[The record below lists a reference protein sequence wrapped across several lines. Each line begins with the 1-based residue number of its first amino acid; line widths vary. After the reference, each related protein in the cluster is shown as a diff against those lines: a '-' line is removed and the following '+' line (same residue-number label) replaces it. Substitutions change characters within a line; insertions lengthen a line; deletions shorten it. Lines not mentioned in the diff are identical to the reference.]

1 MFSSGGYF
9 RGFNCPFFASGL
21 CERPYCH
28 YRHVKTEE
36 EKPQSKAAAG
46 YSDAQYEVNWNPG
59 KNSNSSVGEHVK
71 VNKYTGEPEISIDPK
86 TADKET
92 PPGEFEN
99 VNKYTGEPILT
110 SQTNEYIVEVKT
122 NCQNYKPTDKK
133 SLKSQRPKLNIPK
146 PVQKVNKYTGEPVVE
161 SVEKQ
166 AYTPEA
172 RDFPEYNPTP
182 INQLKPSPPKY
193 KTDILD
199 NENEQEYDPQSN
211 FSTTSLLK
219 PSQPLAIKRS
229 YTYDPTTPDFHH
241 PAKKAKEEQEVPVSD
256 NEDQSDDGELGM
268 FSEDEEEMISESR
281 EDDVD
286 TIDNEEENSP
296 KPSMITDVK
305 VFESLLMPVMDH
317 DDSNDRLS
325 DTERNLLDSKKKSNS
340 ETKHAKKSKTSDE
353 TSDHN
358 KKSSNNSKQRNGH
371 SSKEKVSKVESSK
384 SSKSS
389 SSSKS
394 REHHLSSKTSS
405 SKSSVNGPKNS
416 SEKQSSSHS
425 SSSDKT
431 PQKHSSR
438 KSSSTSSSSSSKNKS
453 IEKESSKKPTS
464 SSSSHQNHKHSK
476 QSSHSKSKH
485 ETNTSK
491 HEKSSSK
498 TEKSSTKHEHH
509 KHSSDTTSK
518 HDHKKNDSVS
528 KSSKEGHR
536 NSTDKERQKRD
547 RSVSLDSNG
556 SKRKIV
562 NLNVDLFGEDSDGGL
577 SLFSDEE
584 EDPYEECLR
593 IYNESNVSRPSP
605 KKQHNEMKLNDA
617 DQSESMQIPGKKRT
631 AHIGSKEVTRKI
643 PKKPNSKLS
652 PAQIMHNR
660 FVQMQKQAQEE
671 AGRSQEPSTS
681 SATHSKQR
689 VAYHSKQG
697 GQGTKIVDGKTVVTT
712 VSKTQ
717 KRTAHVPNVKNLKR
731 PTIPA
736 EYGSKVPISVRQR
749 YLNTIIDECLPL
761 YQKEEDAFKRG
772 LEEELSVYKRAS
784 NKNVYL
790 NVACNTIKRLRTE
803 TAEFCSSPTKPT
815 SPQKMSHEAML
826 GGKNAT
832 KTTYTLNR
840 SGGSY
845 RGPMENFKGSELYN
859 RLSRYMLTEEQ
870 LQENGYP
877 RPDPEN
883 SSAAKVYTTSQ
894 QEQNSAKLKTY
905 EKICVRCGKRFMVYP
920 NGTYAHK
927 EECIYHWGKAWKKKI
942 AGYIETRYTCCQG
955 DLGAEGCQV
964 AKYHVH
970 ESNKWEN
977 RTGYLRTLPC
987 SPVIDGD
994 YGVYAMDCEMVYT
1007 QGGQELA
1014 RVTVTDCDNNSVYET
1029 LVRPDRKVIDFNTRF
1044 SGITAE
1050 DMEGVTTTIRDVQ
1063 AVLLSLFTEKTILIG
1078 HSLESDLSA
1087 VKIIHDT
1094 VVDTAVV
1101 FPHRLGPPYKR
1112 ALKTLMAEYL
1122 KKIIQDDVGG
1132 HDSQEDAISCMELM
1146 QWRIKEDAR
1155 KEPRCS

>member
-59 KNSNSSVGEHVK
+59 KNSSGSLGEHVK
-71 VNKYTGEPEISIDPK
+71 LNKYTGEPEISIDPK

-92 PPGEFEN
+92 PPEEFEN

-110 SQTNEYIVEVKT
+110 PETNEYIVEVKT

-133 SLKSQRPKLNIPK
+133 SLKSRRPKLNIPK

-229 YTYDPTTPDFHH
+229 FTYDPTTPDFHH

-256 NEDQSDDGELGM
+256 NEDKSDDGELGM

-286 TIDNEEENSP
+286 TIDNEEENSS

-325 DTERNLLDSKKKSNS
+325 DTEKTLSDSKKTSN
-340 ETKHAKKSKTSDE
+340 EKTKHAKKSKTSDK
-353 TSDHN
+353 TSDHS
-358 KKSSNNSKQRNGH
+358 KKSSNSSIQRNGH
-371 SSKEKVSKVESSK
+371 SSKEKVSKAESSK

-394 REHHLSSKTSS
+394 RGQSSSKPSS

-416 SEKQSSSHS
+416 SDKQSSSHS

-431 PQKHSSR
+431 PHKHSSC

-453 IEKESSKKPTS
+453 SEKESSKKPSS

-498 TEKSSTKHEHH
+498 TEKSSVKHEHH

-518 HDHKKNDSVS
+518 HDHKKHDSVS

-536 NSTDKERQKRD
+536 NSTEKERKKRD

-556 SKRKIV
+556 SRRKIV
-562 NLNVDLFGEDSDGGL
+562 NLNVDLFGEDSDGGP

-681 SATHSKQR
+681 SASHSKQR
-689 VAYHSKQG
+689 VAHHSKQA
-697 GQGTKIVDGKTVVTT
+697 GQGTKIVDGKTVITT

-803 TAEFCSSPTKPT
+803 TAELCSSPTKPT

-845 RGPMENFKGSELYN
+845 RGPMENFKGSELCN
-859 RLSRYMLTEEQ
+859 RLSRYILTEEQ

-927 EECIYHWGKAWKKKI
+927 EECIHHWGKAWKKKI

-977 RTGYLRTLPC
+977 RMGYLRTLPC
-987 SPVIDGD
+987 SPVPDGD

-1014 RVTVTDCDNNSVYET
+1014 RVTVTDCENNSVYET
-1029 LVRPDRKVIDFNTRF
+1029 LVRPDRKVIDYNTRF

-1050 DMEGVTTTIRDVQ
+1050 DMDGVTTTIRDVQ

-1078 HSLESDLSA
+1078 HSLESDLVA

-1146 QWRIKEDAR
+1146 QWRVKEDAR

>member
-59 KNSNSSVGEHVK
+59 KNSSGSLGEHVK
-71 VNKYTGEPEISIDPK
+71 LNKYTGEPEISIDPK
-86 TADKET
+86 KADKET
-92 PPGEFEN
+92 PPEEFEN

-110 SQTNEYIVEVKT
+110 PETNEYIVEVKT

-133 SLKSQRPKLNIPK
+133 SLKSRRPKLNIPK

-229 YTYDPTTPDFHH
+229 FTYDPTTPDFHH

-256 NEDQSDDGELGM
+256 NEDKSDDGELGM

-286 TIDNEEENSP
+286 TIDNEEENSS

-325 DTERNLLDSKKKSNS
+325 DTEKTLSDSKKKSN
-340 ETKHAKKSKTSDE
+340 EKTKHAKKSKTSDK
-353 TSDHN
+353 TSDHS
-358 KKSSNNSKQRNGH
+358 KKSSNSSIQRNGH
-371 SSKEKVSKVESSK
+371 SSKEKVSKAESSK

-394 REHHLSSKTSS
+394 REQSSSKPSS

-416 SEKQSSSHS
+416 SDKQSSSHS

-431 PQKHSSR
+431 PHKHSSC

-453 IEKESSKKPTS
+453 SEKESSKKPSS

-498 TEKSSTKHEHH
+498 TEKSSIKHEHH

-518 HDHKKNDSVS
+518 HDHKKHDSVS

-536 NSTDKERQKRD
+536 NSTEKERKKRD

-556 SKRKIV
+556 SRRKIV
-562 NLNVDLFGEDSDGGL
+562 NLNVDLFGEDSDGGP

-681 SATHSKQR
+681 SASHSKQR
-689 VAYHSKQG
+689 VAHHSKQA
-697 GQGTKIVDGKTVVTT
+697 GQGTKIVDGKTVITT

-845 RGPMENFKGSELYN
+845 RGPMENFKGSDLYN
-859 RLSRYMLTEEQ
+859 RLSRYILTEEQ

-927 EECIYHWGKAWKKKI
+927 EECIHHWGKAWKKKI

-977 RTGYLRTLPC
+977 RMGFLRTLPC
-987 SPVIDGD
+987 SPVPDGD

-1014 RVTVTDCDNNSVYET
+1014 RVTVTDCENNSVYET
-1029 LVRPDRKVIDFNTRF
+1029 LVRPDRKVIDYNTRF

-1050 DMEGVTTTIRDVQ
+1050 DMDGVTTTIRDVQ

-1078 HSLESDLSA
+1078 HSLESDLVA

-1146 QWRIKEDAR
+1146 QWRVKEDAR

>member
-59 KNSNSSVGEHVK
+59 KNSSGSLGEHVK
-71 VNKYTGEPEISIDPK
+71 LNKYTGEPEISIDPK

-92 PPGEFEN
+92 PPEEFEN

-110 SQTNEYIVEVKT
+110 PETNEYIVEVKT

-133 SLKSQRPKLNIPK
+133 SLKSRRPKLNIPK

-229 YTYDPTTPDFHH
+229 FTYDPTTPDFHH

-256 NEDQSDDGELGM
+256 NEDKSDDGELGM

-286 TIDNEEENSP
+286 TIDNEEENSS

-325 DTERNLLDSKKKSNS
+325 DTEKNLSDSKKKSN
-340 ETKHAKKSKTSDE
+340 EKTKHAKKSKTSDK
-353 TSDHN
+353 TSDHS
-358 KKSSNNSKQRNGH
+358 KKSSNSSIQRNGH
-371 SSKEKVSKVESSK
+371 SSKEKVSKAESSK
-384 SSKSS
+384 SSKSN

-394 REHHLSSKTSS
+394 REQSSSKPSS

-431 PQKHSSR
+431 PHKHSSC

-453 IEKESSKKPTS
+453 SEKESSKKPSS

-498 TEKSSTKHEHH
+498 TEKSSIKHEHH

-518 HDHKKNDSVS
+518 HDHKKHDSVS
-528 KSSKEGHR
+528 KSSKEGPR
-536 NSTDKERQKRD
+536 NSTEKERKKRD

-556 SKRKIV
+556 SRRKIV
-562 NLNVDLFGEDSDGGL
+562 NLNVDLFGEDSDGGP
-577 SLFSDEE
+577 SLFSDDE

-681 SATHSKQR
+681 SASHSKQR
-689 VAYHSKQG
+689 VAHHSKQAG
-697 GQGTKIVDGKTVVTT
+697 HGTKIVDGKTVITT

-845 RGPMENFKGSELYN
+845 RGPMENFKGSDLYN
-859 RLSRYMLTEEQ
+859 RLSRYILTEEQ

-927 EECIYHWGKAWKKKI
+927 EECIHHWGKAWKKKI

-977 RTGYLRTLPC
+977 RMGYLRTLPC
-987 SPVIDGD
+987 SPVPDGD

-1014 RVTVTDCDNNSVYET
+1014 RVTVTDCENNSVYET
-1029 LVRPDRKVIDFNTRF
+1029 LVRPDRKVIDYNTRF

-1050 DMEGVTTTIRDVQ
+1050 DMDGVTTTIRDVQ

-1078 HSLESDLSA
+1078 HSLESDLVA

-1146 QWRIKEDAR
+1146 QWRVKEDAR

>member
-59 KNSNSSVGEHVK
+59 KNSSGSLGEHVK
-71 VNKYTGEPEISIDPK
+71 LNKYTGEPEISIDPK

-92 PPGEFEN
+92 PPEEFEN

-110 SQTNEYIVEVKT
+110 PETNEYIVEVKT

-133 SLKSQRPKLNIPK
+133 SLKSRRPKLNIPK

-229 YTYDPTTPDFHH
+229 FTYDPTTPDFHH

-256 NEDQSDDGELGM
+256 NEDKSDDGELGM

-286 TIDNEEENSP
+286 TIDNEEENSS

-325 DTERNLLDSKKKSNS
+325 DTEKTLSDSKKKSN
-340 ETKHAKKSKTSDE
+340 EKTKHAKKSKTSDK
-353 TSDHN
+353 TSDHS
-358 KKSSNNSKQRNGH
+358 KKSSNSSIQRNGH
-371 SSKEKVSKVESSK
+371 SSKEKVSKAESSK

-394 REHHLSSKTSS
+394 REQSSSKPSS

-431 PQKHSSR
+431 PHKHSSC

-453 IEKESSKKPTS
+453 SEKESSKKPSS

-498 TEKSSTKHEHH
+498 TEKSSVKHEHH

-518 HDHKKNDSVS
+518 HDHKKHDSVS

-536 NSTDKERQKRD
+536 NSTEKERKKRD

-562 NLNVDLFGEDSDGGL
+562 NLNVDLFGEDSDGGP
-577 SLFSDEE
+577 SLFSDDE

-681 SATHSKQR
+681 SASHSKQR
-689 VAYHSKQG
+689 VAHHSKQAG
-697 GQGTKIVDGKTVVTT
+697 HGTKIVDGKTVITT

-845 RGPMENFKGSELYN
+845 RGPMENFKGSDLYN
-859 RLSRYMLTEEQ
+859 RLSRYILTEEQ

-927 EECIYHWGKAWKKKI
+927 EECIHHWGKAWKKKI

-977 RTGYLRTLPC
+977 RMGYLRTLPC
-987 SPVIDGD
+987 SPVPDGD

-1014 RVTVTDCDNNSVYET
+1014 RVTVTDCENNSVYET
-1029 LVRPDRKVIDFNTRF
+1029 LVRPDRKVIDYNTRF

-1050 DMEGVTTTIRDVQ
+1050 DMDGVTTTIRDVQ

-1078 HSLESDLSA
+1078 HSLESDLVA

-1146 QWRIKEDAR
+1146 QWRVKEDAR

>member
-59 KNSNSSVGEHVK
+59 KNSSGSLGEHVK
-71 VNKYTGEPEISIDPK
+71 LNKYTGEPEISIDPK

-92 PPGEFEN
+92 PPEEFEN

-110 SQTNEYIVEVKT
+110 PETNEYIVEVKT

-133 SLKSQRPKLNIPK
+133 SLKSRRPKLNIPK

-229 YTYDPTTPDFHH
+229 FTYDPTTPDFHH

-256 NEDQSDDGELGM
+256 NEDKSDDGELGM

-286 TIDNEEENSP
+286 TIDNEEENSS

-325 DTERNLLDSKKKSNS
+325 DTEKTLSDSKKKFN
-340 ETKHAKKSKTSDE
+340 EKTKHAKKSKTSDK
-353 TSDHN
+353 TSDHS
-358 KKSSNNSKQRNGH
+358 KKSSNSSIQRNGH
-371 SSKEKVSKVESSK
+371 SSKEKVSKAESSK

-394 REHHLSSKTSS
+394 REQSSSKPSS

-416 SEKQSSSHS
+416 SDKQSSSHS

-431 PQKHSSR
+431 PHKHSSC

-453 IEKESSKKPTS
+453 SEKESSKKPSS
-464 SSSSHQNHKHSK
+464 SSSSHQNHEHSK

-498 TEKSSTKHEHH
+498 TEKSSVKHEHH

-518 HDHKKNDSVS
+518 HDHKKHDSVS

-536 NSTDKERQKRD
+536 NSTEKERKKRD

-556 SKRKIV
+556 SRRKIV
-562 NLNVDLFGEDSDGGL
+562 NLNVDLFGEDSDGGP

-681 SATHSKQR
+681 SASHSKQR
-689 VAYHSKQG
+689 VAHHSKQA
-697 GQGTKIVDGKTVVTT
+697 GQGTKIVDGKTVITT

-845 RGPMENFKGSELYN
+845 RGPMENFKGSELCN
-859 RLSRYMLTEEQ
+859 RLSRYILTEEQ

-927 EECIYHWGKAWKKKI
+927 EECIHHWGKAWKKKI

-977 RTGYLRTLPC
+977 RMGYLRTFPC
-987 SPVIDGD
+987 SPVPDGD

-1014 RVTVTDCDNNSVYET
+1014 RVTVTDCENNSVYET
-1029 LVRPDRKVIDFNTRF
+1029 LVRPDRKVIDYNTRF

-1050 DMEGVTTTIRDVQ
+1050 DMDGVTTTIRDVQ

-1078 HSLESDLSA
+1078 HSLESDLVA

-1146 QWRIKEDAR
+1146 QWRVKEDAR

>member
-59 KNSNSSVGEHVK
+59 KNSSGSLGEHVK
-71 VNKYTGEPEISIDPK
+71 LNKYTGEPEISIDPK

-92 PPGEFEN
+92 PPEEFEN

-110 SQTNEYIVEVKT
+110 PETNEYIVEVKT

-133 SLKSQRPKLNIPK
+133 SLKSRRPKLNIPK

-229 YTYDPTTPDFHH
+229 FTYDPTTPDFHH

-256 NEDQSDDGELGM
+256 NEDKSDDGELGM

-286 TIDNEEENSP
+286 TIDNEEENSS

-325 DTERNLLDSKKKSNS
+325 DTEKTLSDSKKKSN
-340 ETKHAKKSKTSDE
+340 EKTKHAKKSKTSDK
-353 TSDHN
+353 TSDHS
-358 KKSSNNSKQRNGH
+358 KKSSNSSIQRNGH
-371 SSKEKVSKVESSK
+371 SSKEKVSKAESSK

-394 REHHLSSKTSS
+394 REQSSSKPSS

-416 SEKQSSSHS
+416 SDKQSSSHS

-431 PQKHSSR
+431 PHKHSSC

-453 IEKESSKKPTS
+453 SEKESSKKPSS

-498 TEKSSTKHEHH
+498 TEKSSVKHEHH

-518 HDHKKNDSVS
+518 HDHKKHDSVS

-536 NSTDKERQKRD
+536 NSTEKERKKRD

-556 SKRKIV
+556 SRRKIV
-562 NLNVDLFGEDSDGGL
+562 NLNVDLFGEDSDGGP
-577 SLFSDEE
+577 SLFSDDE

-681 SATHSKQR
+681 SASHSKQR
-689 VAYHSKQG
+689 VAHHSKQAG
-697 GQGTKIVDGKTVVTT
+697 HGTKIVDGKTVITT

-845 RGPMENFKGSELYN
+845 RGPMENFKGSDLYN
-859 RLSRYMLTEEQ
+859 RLSRYILTEEQ

-927 EECIYHWGKAWKKKI
+927 EECIHHWGKAWKKKI

-977 RTGYLRTLPC
+977 RMGFLRTLPC
-987 SPVIDGD
+987 SPVPDGD

-1014 RVTVTDCDNNSVYET
+1014 RVTVTDCENNSVYET
-1029 LVRPDRKVIDFNTRF
+1029 LVRPDRKVIDYNTRF

-1050 DMEGVTTTIRDVQ
+1050 DMDGVTTTIRDVQ

-1078 HSLESDLSA
+1078 HSLESDLVA

-1146 QWRIKEDAR
+1146 QWRVKEDAR

>member
-59 KNSNSSVGEHVK
+59 KNSSGSLGEHVK
-71 VNKYTGEPEISIDPK
+71 LNKYTGEPEISIDPK

-92 PPGEFEN
+92 PPEEFEN

-110 SQTNEYIVEVKT
+110 PETNEYIVEVKT

-133 SLKSQRPKLNIPK
+133 SLKSRRPKLNIPK

-229 YTYDPTTPDFHH
+229 FTYDPTTPDFHH

-256 NEDQSDDGELGM
+256 NEDKSDDGELGM

-286 TIDNEEENSP
+286 TIDNEEENSS

-325 DTERNLLDSKKKSNS
+325 DTEKTLSDSKKKSN
-340 ETKHAKKSKTSDE
+340 EKTKHAKKSKTSDK
-353 TSDHN
+353 TSDHS
-358 KKSSNNSKQRNGH
+358 KKSSNSSIQRNGH
-371 SSKEKVSKVESSK
+371 SSKEKVSKAESSK

-394 REHHLSSKTSS
+394 REQSSSKPSS

-416 SEKQSSSHS
+416 SDKQSSSHS

-431 PQKHSSR
+431 PHKHSSC

-453 IEKESSKKPTS
+453 SEKESSKKPS
-464 SSSSHQNHKHSK
+464 SSSSAHQNHKHSK

-498 TEKSSTKHEHH
+498 TEKSSVKHEHH

-518 HDHKKNDSVS
+518 HDHKKHDSVS

-536 NSTDKERQKRD
+536 NSTEKERKKRD

-556 SKRKIV
+556 SRRKIV
-562 NLNVDLFGEDSDGGL
+562 NLNVDLFGEDSDGGP

-681 SATHSKQR
+681 SASHSKQR
-689 VAYHSKQG
+689 VAHHSKQA
-697 GQGTKIVDGKTVVTT
+697 GQGTKIVDGKTVITT

-845 RGPMENFKGSELYN
+845 RGPMENFKGSELCN
-859 RLSRYMLTEEQ
+859 RLSRYILTEEQ

-927 EECIYHWGKAWKKKI
+927 EECIHHWGKAWKKKI

-987 SPVIDGD
+987 SPIPDGD

-1014 RVTVTDCDNNSVYET
+1014 RVTVTDCENNSVYET
-1029 LVRPDRKVIDFNTRF
+1029 LVRPDRKVIDYNTRF

-1050 DMEGVTTTIRDVQ
+1050 DMDGVTTTIRDVQ

-1078 HSLESDLSA
+1078 HSLESDLVA

-1146 QWRIKEDAR
+1146 QWRVKEDAR

>member
-59 KNSNSSVGEHVK
+59 KNSSGSLGEHVK
-71 VNKYTGEPEISIDPK
+71 LNKYTGEPEISIDPK
-86 TADKET
+86 KADKET
-92 PPGEFEN
+92 PPEEFEN

-110 SQTNEYIVEVKT
+110 PETNEYIVEVKT

-133 SLKSQRPKLNIPK
+133 SLKSRRPKLNIPK

-229 YTYDPTTPDFHH
+229 FTYDPTTPDFHH

-256 NEDQSDDGELGM
+256 NEDKSDDGELGM

-286 TIDNEEENSP
+286 TIDNEEENSS

-325 DTERNLLDSKKKSNS
+325 DTEKTLSDSKKKSN
-340 ETKHAKKSKTSDE
+340 EKTKHAKKSKTSDK
-353 TSDHN
+353 TSDHS
-358 KKSSNNSKQRNGH
+358 KKSSNSSIQRNGH
-371 SSKEKVSKVESSK
+371 SSKEKVSKAESSK

-394 REHHLSSKTSS
+394 REQSSSKPSS

-416 SEKQSSSHS
+416 SDKQSSSHS

-431 PQKHSSR
+431 PHKHSSC

-453 IEKESSKKPTS
+453 SEKESSKKPSS

-498 TEKSSTKHEHH
+498 TEKSSVKHEHH

-518 HDHKKNDSVS
+518 HDHKKHDSVS

-536 NSTDKERQKRD
+536 NSTEKERKKRD

-556 SKRKIV
+556 SRRKIV
-562 NLNVDLFGEDSDGGL
+562 NLNVDLFGEDSDGGP

-681 SATHSKQR
+681 SASHSKQR
-689 VAYHSKQG
+689 VAHHSKQA
-697 GQGTKIVDGKTVVTT
+697 GQGTKIVDGKTVITT

-845 RGPMENFKGSELYN
+845 RGPMENFKGSDLYN
-859 RLSRYMLTEEQ
+859 RLSRYILTEEQ

-927 EECIYHWGKAWKKKI
+927 EECIHHWGKAWKKKI

-977 RTGYLRTLPC
+977 RMGYLRTLPC
-987 SPVIDGD
+987 SPVPDGD

-1014 RVTVTDCDNNSVYET
+1014 RVTVTDCENNSVYET
-1029 LVRPDRKVIDFNTRF
+1029 LVRPDRKVIDYNTRF

-1050 DMEGVTTTIRDVQ
+1050 DMDGVTTTIRDVQ

-1078 HSLESDLSA
+1078 HSLESDLVA

-1146 QWRIKEDAR
+1146 QWRVKEDAR

>member
-59 KNSNSSVGEHVK
+59 KNSSGSLGEHVK
-71 VNKYTGEPEISIDPK
+71 LNKYTGEPEISIDPK

-92 PPGEFEN
+92 PPEEFEN

-110 SQTNEYIVEVKT
+110 PETNEYIVEVKT

-133 SLKSQRPKLNIPK
+133 SLKSRRPKLNIPK

-229 YTYDPTTPDFHH
+229 FTYDPTTPDFHH

-256 NEDQSDDGELGM
+256 NEDKSDDGELGM

-286 TIDNEEENSP
+286 TIDNEEENSS

-325 DTERNLLDSKKKSNS
+325 DTEKTLSDSKKKSN
-340 ETKHAKKSKTSDE
+340 EKTKHAKKSKTSDK
-353 TSDHN
+353 TSDHS
-358 KKSSNNSKQRNGH
+358 KKSSNSSIQRNGH
-371 SSKEKVSKVESSK
+371 SSKEKVSKAESSK

-394 REHHLSSKTSS
+394 REQSSSKPSS

-416 SEKQSSSHS
+416 SDKQSSSHS

-431 PQKHSSR
+431 PHKHSSC

-453 IEKESSKKPTS
+453 SEKESSKKPSS

-485 ETNTSK
+485 ESNTSK

-498 TEKSSTKHEHH
+498 TEKSSVKHEHH

-518 HDHKKNDSVS
+518 HDHKKHDSVS

-536 NSTDKERQKRD
+536 NSTEKERKKRD

-556 SKRKIV
+556 SRRKIV
-562 NLNVDLFGEDSDGGL
+562 NLNVDLFGEDSDGGP

-681 SATHSKQR
+681 SASHSKQR
-689 VAYHSKQG
+689 VAHHSKQA
-697 GQGTKIVDGKTVVTT
+697 GQGTKIVDGKTVITT

-845 RGPMENFKGSELYN
+845 RGPMENFKGSELCN
-859 RLSRYMLTEEQ
+859 RLSRYILTEEQ

-927 EECIYHWGKAWKKKI
+927 EECIHHWGKAWKKKI

-977 RTGYLRTLPC
+977 RMGFLRTLPC
-987 SPVIDGD
+987 SPVPDGD

-1014 RVTVTDCDNNSVYET
+1014 RVTVTDCENNSVYET
-1029 LVRPDRKVIDFNTRF
+1029 LVRPDRKVIDYNTRF

-1050 DMEGVTTTIRDVQ
+1050 DMDGVTTTIRDVQ

-1078 HSLESDLSA
+1078 HSLESDLVA

-1146 QWRIKEDAR
+1146 QWRVKEDAR

>member
-59 KNSNSSVGEHVK
+59 KNSSGSLGEHVK
-71 VNKYTGEPEISIDPK
+71 LNKYTGEPEISIDPK

-92 PPGEFEN
+92 PPEEFEN

-110 SQTNEYIVEVKT
+110 PETNEYIVEVKT

-133 SLKSQRPKLNIPK
+133 SLKSRRPKLNIPK

-229 YTYDPTTPDFHH
+229 FTYDPTTPDFHH

-256 NEDQSDDGELGM
+256 NEDKSDDGELGM

-286 TIDNEEENSP
+286 TIDNEEENSS

-325 DTERNLLDSKKKSNS
+325 DTEKTLSDSKKKSN
-340 ETKHAKKSKTSDE
+340 EKTKHAKKSKTSDK
-353 TSDHN
+353 TSDHS
-358 KKSSNNSKQRNGH
+358 KKSSNSSIQRNGH
-371 SSKEKVSKVESSK
+371 SSKEKVSKAESSK

-394 REHHLSSKTSS
+394 REQSSSKPSS

-416 SEKQSSSHS
+416 SDKQSSSHS

-431 PQKHSSR
+431 PHKHSSC

-453 IEKESSKKPTS
+453 SEKESSKKPSS

-498 TEKSSTKHEHH
+498 TEKSSVKHEHH

-518 HDHKKNDSVS
+518 HDHKKHDSVS

-536 NSTDKERQKRD
+536 NSTEKERKKRD

-556 SKRKIV
+556 SRRKIV
-562 NLNVDLFGEDSDGGL
+562 NLNVDLFGEDSDGGP

-681 SATHSKQR
+681 SASHSKQR
-689 VAYHSKQG
+689 VAHHSKQA
-697 GQGTKIVDGKTVVTT
+697 GQGTKIVDGKTVITT

-845 RGPMENFKGSELYN
+845 RGPMENFKGSDLYN
-859 RLSRYMLTEEQ
+859 RLSRYILTEEQ

-927 EECIYHWGKAWKKKI
+927 EECIHHWGKAWKKKI

-977 RTGYLRTLPC
+977 RTGFLRTLPC
-987 SPVIDGD
+987 SPIPDGD

-1014 RVTVTDCDNNSVYET
+1014 RVTVTDCENNSVYET
-1029 LVRPDRKVIDFNTRF
+1029 LVRPDRKVIDYNTRF

-1050 DMEGVTTTIRDVQ
+1050 DMDGVTTTIRDVQ

-1078 HSLESDLSA
+1078 HSLESDLVA

-1146 QWRIKEDAR
+1146 QWRVKEDAR

>member
-59 KNSNSSVGEHVK
+59 KNSSGSLGEHVK
-71 VNKYTGEPEISIDPK
+71 LNKYTGEPEISIDPK

-92 PPGEFEN
+92 PPEEFEN

-110 SQTNEYIVEVKT
+110 PETNEYIVEVKT

-133 SLKSQRPKLNIPK
+133 SLKSRRPKLNIPK

-229 YTYDPTTPDFHH
+229 FTYDPTTPDFHH

-256 NEDQSDDGELGM
+256 NEDKSDDGELGM

-286 TIDNEEENSP
+286 TIDNEEENSS

-325 DTERNLLDSKKKSNS
+325 DTEKTLSDSKKKSN
-340 ETKHAKKSKTSDE
+340 EKTKHAKKSKTSDK
-353 TSDHN
+353 TSDHS
-358 KKSSNNSKQRNGH
+358 KKSSNSSIQRNGH
-371 SSKEKVSKVESSK
+371 SSKEKVSKAESSK

-394 REHHLSSKTSS
+394 REQSSSKPSS

-416 SEKQSSSHS
+416 SDKQSSSHS

-431 PQKHSSR
+431 PHKHSSC

-453 IEKESSKKPTS
+453 SEKESSKKPSS

-498 TEKSSTKHEHH
+498 TEKSSVKHEHH

-518 HDHKKNDSVS
+518 HDHKKHDSVS

-536 NSTDKERQKRD
+536 NSTEKERKKRD

-556 SKRKIV
+556 SRRKIV
-562 NLNVDLFGEDSDGGL
+562 NLNVDLFGEDSDGGP

-681 SATHSKQR
+681 SASHSKQR
-689 VAYHSKQG
+689 VAHHSKQA
-697 GQGTKIVDGKTVVTT
+697 GQGTKIVDGKTVITT

-845 RGPMENFKGSELYN
+845 RGPMENFKGSDLYN
-859 RLSRYMLTEEQ
+859 RLSRYILTEEQ

-927 EECIYHWGKAWKKKI
+927 EECIHHWGKAWKKKI

-977 RTGYLRTLPC
+977 RMGFLRTLPC
-987 SPVIDGD
+987 SPVPDGD

-1014 RVTVTDCDNNSVYET
+1014 RVTVTDCENNSVYET
-1029 LVRPDRKVIDFNTRF
+1029 LVRPDRKVIDYNTRF

-1050 DMEGVTTTIRDVQ
+1050 DMDGVTTTIRDVQ

-1078 HSLESDLSA
+1078 HSLESDLVA

-1146 QWRIKEDAR
+1146 QWRVKEDAR

>member
-59 KNSNSSVGEHVK
+59 KNSSGSLGEHVK
-71 VNKYTGEPEISIDPK
+71 LNKYTGEPEISIDPK
-86 TADKET
+86 TSDKET
-92 PPGEFEN
+92 PPEEFEN

-110 SQTNEYIVEVKT
+110 PETNEYIVEVKT

-133 SLKSQRPKLNIPK
+133 SLKSRRPKLNIPK

-229 YTYDPTTPDFHH
+229 FTYDPTTPDFHH

-256 NEDQSDDGELGM
+256 NEDKSDDGELGM

-286 TIDNEEENSP
+286 TIDNEEENSS

-325 DTERNLLDSKKKSNS
+325 DTEKTLSDLKKKSN
-340 ETKHAKKSKTSDE
+340 EKTKHAKKSKTSDK
-353 TSDHN
+353 TSDHS
-358 KKSSNNSKQRNGH
+358 KKSSNSSIQRNGH
-371 SSKEKVSKVESSK
+371 SSKEKVSKAESSK

-394 REHHLSSKTSS
+394 REQSSSKPSS
-405 SKSSVNGPKNS
+405 SKSSLNGPKNS
-416 SEKQSSSHS
+416 SDKQSSSHS

-431 PQKHSSR
+431 PHKHSSC

-453 IEKESSKKPTS
+453 SEKESSKKPSS

-498 TEKSSTKHEHH
+498 TEKSSVKHEHH

-518 HDHKKNDSVS
+518 HDHKKHDSVS

-536 NSTDKERQKRD
+536 NSTEKERKKRD

-556 SKRKIV
+556 SRRKIV
-562 NLNVDLFGEDSDGGL
+562 NLNVDLFGEDSDGGP

-660 FVQMQKQAQEE
+660 FLQMQKQAQEE

-681 SATHSKQR
+681 SASHSKQR
-689 VAYHSKQG
+689 VAHHSKQA
-697 GQGTKIVDGKTVVTT
+697 GQGTKIVDGKTVITT

-845 RGPMENFKGSELYN
+845 RGPMENFKGSELCN
-859 RLSRYMLTEEQ
+859 RLSRYILTEEQ

-927 EECIYHWGKAWKKKI
+927 EECIHHWGKAWKKKI

-977 RTGYLRTLPC
+977 RMGYLGTLPC
-987 SPVIDGD
+987 SPVPDGD

-1014 RVTVTDCDNNSVYET
+1014 RVTVTDCENNSVYET
-1029 LVRPDRKVIDFNTRF
+1029 LVRPDRKVIDYNTRF

-1050 DMEGVTTTIRDVQ
+1050 DMDGVTTTIRDVQ

-1078 HSLESDLSA
+1078 HSLESDLVA

-1146 QWRIKEDAR
+1146 QWRVKEDAR

>member
-59 KNSNSSVGEHVK
+59 KNSSGSLGEHVK
-71 VNKYTGEPEISIDPK
+71 LNKYTGEPEISIDPK

-92 PPGEFEN
+92 PPEEFEN
-99 VNKYTGEPILT
+99 VNKYTGEPIL
-110 SQTNEYIVEVKT
+110 SPETNEYIVEVKT

-133 SLKSQRPKLNIPK
+133 SLKSRRPKLNIPK

-229 YTYDPTTPDFHH
+229 FTYDPTTPDFHH

-256 NEDQSDDGELGM
+256 NEDKSDDGDLGM

-286 TIDNEEENSP
+286 TIDNEEENSS

-325 DTERNLLDSKKKSNS
+325 DTEKNLSDSKKKSN
-340 ETKHAKKSKTSDE
+340 EKTKHAKKSKTSDK
-353 TSDHN
+353 TSDHS
-358 KKSSNNSKQRNGH
+358 KKSSNSSIQRNGH
-371 SSKEKVSKVESSK
+371 SSKEKVSKAESSK

-394 REHHLSSKTSS
+394 REQSSSKPSS

-416 SEKQSSSHS
+416 SDKQSSSHS
-425 SSSDKT
+425 SSFDKT
-431 PQKHSSR
+431 PHKHSSC

-453 IEKESSKKPTS
+453 SEKESSKKPSS

-498 TEKSSTKHEHH
+498 TEKSSVKHEHH

-518 HDHKKNDSVS
+518 HDHKKHDSVS

-536 NSTDKERQKRD
+536 NSTEKERKKRD

-556 SKRKIV
+556 SRRKIV
-562 NLNVDLFGEDSDGGL
+562 NLNVDLFGEDSDGGP

-681 SATHSKQR
+681 SASHSKQR
-689 VAYHSKQG
+689 VAHHSKQA
-697 GQGTKIVDGKTVVTT
+697 GQGTKIVDGKTVITT

-803 TAEFCSSPTKPT
+803 TAELCSSPTKPT

-845 RGPMENFKGSELYN
+845 RGPMENFKGSELCN
-859 RLSRYMLTEEQ
+859 RLSRYILTEEQ

-927 EECIYHWGKAWKKKI
+927 EECIHHWGKAWKKKI

-977 RTGYLRTLPC
+977 RMGYLRTLPC
-987 SPVIDGD
+987 SPVPDGD

-1014 RVTVTDCDNNSVYET
+1014 RVTVTDCENNSVYET
-1029 LVRPDRKVIDFNTRF
+1029 LVRPDRKVIDYNTRF

-1050 DMEGVTTTIRDVQ
+1050 DMDGVTTTIRDVQ

-1078 HSLESDLSA
+1078 HSLESDLVA

-1146 QWRIKEDAR
+1146 QWRVKEDAR

>member
-59 KNSNSSVGEHVK
+59 KNSSGSLGEHVK
-71 VNKYTGEPEISIDPK
+71 LNKYTGEPEISIDPK

-92 PPGEFEN
+92 PPEEFEN

-110 SQTNEYIVEVKT
+110 PETNEYIVEVKT

-133 SLKSQRPKLNIPK
+133 SLKSRRPKLNIPK

-229 YTYDPTTPDFHH
+229 FTYDPTTPDFHH

-256 NEDQSDDGELGM
+256 NEDKSDDGELGM

-286 TIDNEEENSP
+286 TIDNEEENSS

-325 DTERNLLDSKKKSNS
+325 DTEKTLSDSKKKSN
-340 ETKHAKKSKTSDE
+340 EKTKHAKKSKTSDK
-353 TSDHN
+353 TSDHS
-358 KKSSNNSKQRNGH
+358 KKSSNSSIQRNGH
-371 SSKEKVSKVESSK
+371 SSKEKVSKAESSK

-394 REHHLSSKTSS
+394 REQSSSKPSS

-416 SEKQSSSHS
+416 SDKQSSSHS

-431 PQKHSSR
+431 PHKHSSC

-453 IEKESSKKPTS
+453 SEKESSKKPSS

-498 TEKSSTKHEHH
+498 TEKSSIKHEHH

-518 HDHKKNDSVS
+518 HDHKKHDSVS

-536 NSTDKERQKRD
+536 NSTEKERKKRD

-556 SKRKIV
+556 SRRKIV
-562 NLNVDLFGEDSDGGL
+562 NLNVDLFGEDSDGGP

-681 SATHSKQR
+681 SASHSKQR
-689 VAYHSKQG
+689 VAHHSKQA
-697 GQGTKIVDGKTVVTT
+697 GQGTKIVDGKTVITT

-845 RGPMENFKGSELYN
+845 RGPMENFKGSELCN
-859 RLSRYMLTEEQ
+859 RLSRYILTEEQ

-927 EECIYHWGKAWKKKI
+927 EECIHHWGKAWKKKI

-977 RTGYLRTLPC
+977 RMGYLRTLPC
-987 SPVIDGD
+987 SPVPDGD

-1014 RVTVTDCDNNSVYET
+1014 RVTVTDCENNSVYET
-1029 LVRPDRKVIDFNTRF
+1029 LVRPDRKVIDYNTRF

-1050 DMEGVTTTIRDVQ
+1050 DMDGVTTTIRDVQ

-1078 HSLESDLSA
+1078 HSLESDLVA

-1146 QWRIKEDAR
+1146 QWRVKEDAR

>member
-1 MFSSGGYF
+1 MVINCNCFS
-9 RGFNCPFFASGL
+9 
-21 CERPYCH
+21 
-28 YRHVKTEE
+28 

-59 KNSNSSVGEHVK
+59 KNSSGSLGEHVK
-71 VNKYTGEPEISIDPK
+71 LNKYTGEPEISIDPK

-92 PPGEFEN
+92 PPEEFEN

-110 SQTNEYIVEVKT
+110 PETNEYIVEVKT

-133 SLKSQRPKLNIPK
+133 SLKSRRPKLNIPK

-229 YTYDPTTPDFHH
+229 FTYDPTTPDFHH

-256 NEDQSDDGELGM
+256 NEDKSDDGELGM

-286 TIDNEEENSP
+286 TIDNEEENSS

-325 DTERNLLDSKKKSNS
+325 DTEKTLSDSKKKSI
-340 ETKHAKKSKTSDE
+340 EKTKHAKKSKTSDK
-353 TSDHN
+353 TSDHS
-358 KKSSNNSKQRNGH
+358 KKSSNSSIQRNGH
-371 SSKEKVSKVESSK
+371 SSKEKVSKAESSK

-394 REHHLSSKTSS
+394 REQSSSKPSS

-416 SEKQSSSHS
+416 SDKQSSSHS

-431 PQKHSSR
+431 PHKHSSC

-453 IEKESSKKPTS
+453 SEKESSKKPSS

-498 TEKSSTKHEHH
+498 TEKSSVKHEHH

-518 HDHKKNDSVS
+518 HDHKKHDSVS

-536 NSTDKERQKRD
+536 NSTEKERKKRD

-556 SKRKIV
+556 SRRKIV
-562 NLNVDLFGEDSDGGL
+562 NLNVDLFGEDSDGGP

-605 KKQHNEMKLNDA
+605 KKQHNEMVFIFILF
-617 DQSESMQIPGKKRT
+617 I
-631 AHIGSKEVTRKI
+631 IC
-643 PKKPNSKLS
+643 
-652 PAQIMHNR
+652 
-660 FVQMQKQAQEE
+660 
-671 AGRSQEPSTS
+671 
-681 SATHSKQR
+681 
-689 VAYHSKQG
+689 
-697 GQGTKIVDGKTVVTT
+697 
-712 VSKTQ
+712 
-717 KRTAHVPNVKNLKR
+717 
-731 PTIPA
+731 
-736 EYGSKVPISVRQR
+736 PID
-749 YLNTIIDECLPL
+749 L
-761 YQKEEDAFKRG
+761 FKRSHD
-772 LEEELSVYKRAS
+772 LNI
-784 NKNVYL
+784 NK
-790 NVACNTIKRLRTE
+790 I
-803 TAEFCSSPTKPT
+803 
-815 SPQKMSHEAML
+815 
-826 GGKNAT
+826 
-832 KTTYTLNR
+832 
-840 SGGSY
+840 
-845 RGPMENFKGSELYN
+845 
-859 RLSRYMLTEEQ
+859 
-870 LQENGYP
+870 
-877 RPDPEN
+877 
-883 SSAAKVYTTSQ
+883 
-894 QEQNSAKLKTY
+894 
-905 EKICVRCGKRFMVYP
+905 
-920 NGTYAHK
+920 
-927 EECIYHWGKAWKKKI
+927 
-942 AGYIETRYTCCQG
+942 
-955 DLGAEGCQV
+955 
-964 AKYHVH
+964 
-970 ESNKWEN
+970 
-977 RTGYLRTLPC
+977 
-987 SPVIDGD
+987 
-994 YGVYAMDCEMVYT
+994 
-1007 QGGQELA
+1007 
-1014 RVTVTDCDNNSVYET
+1014 
-1029 LVRPDRKVIDFNTRF
+1029 
-1044 SGITAE
+1044 
-1050 DMEGVTTTIRDVQ
+1050 
-1063 AVLLSLFTEKTILIG
+1063 
-1078 HSLESDLSA
+1078 
-1087 VKIIHDT
+1087 
-1094 VVDTAVV
+1094 
-1101 FPHRLGPPYKR
+1101 
-1112 ALKTLMAEYL
+1112 
-1122 KKIIQDDVGG
+1122 
-1132 HDSQEDAISCMELM
+1132 
-1146 QWRIKEDAR
+1146 
-1155 KEPRCS
+1155 

>member
-59 KNSNSSVGEHVK
+59 KNSSGSLGEHVK
-71 VNKYTGEPEISIDPK
+71 LNKYTGEPEISIDPK

-92 PPGEFEN
+92 PPEEFEN

-110 SQTNEYIVEVKT
+110 PETNEYIVEVKT

-133 SLKSQRPKLNIPK
+133 SLKSRRPKLNIPK

-229 YTYDPTTPDFHH
+229 FTYDPTTPDFHH

-256 NEDQSDDGELGM
+256 NEDKSDDGELGM

-286 TIDNEEENSP
+286 TIDNEEEDSS

-325 DTERNLLDSKKKSNS
+325 DTEKTLSDSKKKSN
-340 ETKHAKKSKTSDE
+340 EKTKHAKKSKTSDK
-353 TSDHN
+353 TSDHS
-358 KKSSNNSKQRNGH
+358 KKSSNSSIQRNGH
-371 SSKEKVSKVESSK
+371 SSKEKVSKAESSK

-394 REHHLSSKTSS
+394 REQSSSKPSS

-416 SEKQSSSHS
+416 SDKQSSSHS

-431 PQKHSSR
+431 PHKHSSC

-453 IEKESSKKPTS
+453 SEKESSKKPSS

-498 TEKSSTKHEHH
+498 TEKSSVKHEHH

-518 HDHKKNDSVS
+518 HDHKKHDSVS

-536 NSTDKERQKRD
+536 NSTEKERKKRD

-562 NLNVDLFGEDSDGGL
+562 NLNVDLFGEDSDGGP
-577 SLFSDEE
+577 SLFSDDE

-671 AGRSQEPSTS
+671 AGRSEPSTS
-681 SATHSKQR
+681 SASHSKQR
-689 VAYHSKQG
+689 VAHHSKQAG
-697 GQGTKIVDGKTVVTT
+697 HGTKIVDGKTVITT

-845 RGPMENFKGSELYN
+845 RGPMENFKGSDLYN
-859 RLSRYMLTEEQ
+859 RLSRYILTEEQ

-927 EECIYHWGKAWKKKI
+927 EECIHHWGKAWKKKI

-977 RTGYLRTLPC
+977 RMGFLRTLPC
-987 SPVIDGD
+987 SPVPDGD

-1014 RVTVTDCDNNSVYET
+1014 RVTVTDCENNSVYET
-1029 LVRPDRKVIDFNTRF
+1029 LVRPDRKVIDYNTRF

-1050 DMEGVTTTIRDVQ
+1050 DMDGVTTTIRDVQ

-1078 HSLESDLSA
+1078 HSLESDLVA

-1146 QWRIKEDAR
+1146 QWRVKEDAR

>member
-59 KNSNSSVGEHVK
+59 KNSSGSLGEHVK
-71 VNKYTGEPEISIDPK
+71 LNKYTGEPEISIDPK

-92 PPGEFEN
+92 PPEEFEN

-110 SQTNEYIVEVKT
+110 PETNEYIVEVKT

-133 SLKSQRPKLNIPK
+133 SLKSRRPKLNIPK

-229 YTYDPTTPDFHH
+229 FTYDPTTPDFHH

-256 NEDQSDDGELGM
+256 NEDKSDDGELGM

-286 TIDNEEENSP
+286 TIDNEEENSS

-325 DTERNLLDSKKKSNS
+325 DTEKTLSDSKKKSN
-340 ETKHAKKSKTSDE
+340 EKTKHAKKSKTSDK
-353 TSDHN
+353 TSDHS
-358 KKSSNNSKQRNGH
+358 KKSSNSSIQRNGH
-371 SSKEKVSKVESSK
+371 SSKEKVSKAESSK

-394 REHHLSSKTSS
+394 REQSSSKPSS

-416 SEKQSSSHS
+416 SDKQSSSHS

-431 PQKHSSR
+431 PHKHSSC

-453 IEKESSKKPTS
+453 SEKESSKKPSS

-498 TEKSSTKHEHH
+498 TEKSSVKHELH

-518 HDHKKNDSVS
+518 HDHKKHDSVS

-536 NSTDKERQKRD
+536 NSTEKERKKRD

-556 SKRKIV
+556 SRRKIV
-562 NLNVDLFGEDSDGGL
+562 NLNVDLFGEDSDGGP

-681 SATHSKQR
+681 SASHSKQR
-689 VAYHSKQG
+689 VAHHSKQAG
-697 GQGTKIVDGKTVVTT
+697 HGTKIVDGKTVITT

-845 RGPMENFKGSELYN
+845 RGPMENFKGSDLYN
-859 RLSRYMLTEEQ
+859 RLSRYILTEEQ

-927 EECIYHWGKAWKKKI
+927 EECIHHWGKAWKKKI

-977 RTGYLRTLPC
+977 RMGYLRTLPC
-987 SPVIDGD
+987 SPVPDGD

-1014 RVTVTDCDNNSVYET
+1014 RVTVTDCENNSVYET
-1029 LVRPDRKVIDFNTRF
+1029 LVRPDRKVIDYNTRF

-1050 DMEGVTTTIRDVQ
+1050 DMDGVTTTIRDVQ

-1078 HSLESDLSA
+1078 HSLESDLVA

-1146 QWRIKEDAR
+1146 QWRVKEDAR

>member
-59 KNSNSSVGEHVK
+59 KNSSGSLGEHVK
-71 VNKYTGEPEISIDPK
+71 LNKYTGEPEISIDPK

-92 PPGEFEN
+92 PPEEFEN

-110 SQTNEYIVEVKT
+110 PETNEYIVEVKT

-133 SLKSQRPKLNIPK
+133 SLKSRRPKLNIPK

-229 YTYDPTTPDFHH
+229 FTYDPTTPDFHH

-256 NEDQSDDGELGM
+256 NEDKSDDGELGM

-286 TIDNEEENSP
+286 TIDNEEENSS

-325 DTERNLLDSKKKSNS
+325 DTEKNLSDSKKKSN
-340 ETKHAKKSKTSDE
+340 EKTKHAKKSKSSDK
-353 TSDHN
+353 TSDHS
-358 KKSSNNSKQRNGH
+358 KKSSNSSIQRNGH
-371 SSKEKVSKVESSK
+371 SSKEKVSKAESSK
-384 SSKSS
+384 SSKSN

-394 REHHLSSKTSS
+394 REQSSSKPSS

-431 PQKHSSR
+431 PHKHSSC

-453 IEKESSKKPTS
+453 SEKESSKKPSS

-498 TEKSSTKHEHH
+498 TEKSSIKHEHH

-518 HDHKKNDSVS
+518 HDHKKHDSVS
-528 KSSKEGHR
+528 KSSKEGPR
-536 NSTDKERQKRD
+536 NSTEKERKKRD

-562 NLNVDLFGEDSDGGL
+562 NLNVDLFGEDSDGGP
-577 SLFSDEE
+577 SLFSDDE

-605 KKQHNEMKLNDA
+605 KKKHNEMKLNDA

-681 SATHSKQR
+681 SASHSKQR
-689 VAYHSKQG
+689 VAHHSKQAG
-697 GQGTKIVDGKTVVTT
+697 HGTKIVDGKTVITT

-845 RGPMENFKGSELYN
+845 RGPMENFKGSDLYN
-859 RLSRYMLTEEQ
+859 RLSRYILTEEQ

-927 EECIYHWGKAWKKKI
+927 EECIHHWGKAWKKKI

-977 RTGYLRTLPC
+977 RMGFLRTLPC
-987 SPVIDGD
+987 SPVPDGD

-1014 RVTVTDCDNNSVYET
+1014 RVTVTDCENNSVYET
-1029 LVRPDRKVIDFNTRF
+1029 LVRPDRKVIDYNTRF

-1050 DMEGVTTTIRDVQ
+1050 DMDGVTTTIRDVQ

-1078 HSLESDLSA
+1078 HSLESDLVA

-1146 QWRIKEDAR
+1146 QWRVKEDAR

>member
-59 KNSNSSVGEHVK
+59 KNSSGSLGEHVK
-71 VNKYTGEPEISIDPK
+71 LNKYTGEPEISIDPK
-86 TADKET
+86 NADKET
-92 PPGEFEN
+92 PPEEFEN

-110 SQTNEYIVEVKT
+110 PETNEYIVEVKT

-133 SLKSQRPKLNIPK
+133 SLKSRRPKLNIPK

-229 YTYDPTTPDFHH
+229 FTYDPTTPDFHH

-256 NEDQSDDGELGM
+256 NEDKSDDGEMGM

-286 TIDNEEENSP
+286 TIDNEEENSS

-325 DTERNLLDSKKKSNS
+325 DTEKTLSDSKKKYN
-340 ETKHAKKSKTSDE
+340 EKTKHAKKSKTSDK
-353 TSDHN
+353 TSDHS
-358 KKSSNNSKQRNGH
+358 KKSSNSSIQRNGH
-371 SSKEKVSKVESSK
+371 SSKEKVSKAESSK

-394 REHHLSSKTSS
+394 REQSSSKPSS

-416 SEKQSSSHS
+416 SDKQSSSHS

-431 PQKHSSR
+431 PHKHSSC

-453 IEKESSKKPTS
+453 SEKESSKKPSS

-498 TEKSSTKHEHH
+498 TEKSSVKHEHH

-518 HDHKKNDSVS
+518 HDHKKHDSVS

-536 NSTDKERQKRD
+536 NSTEKERKKRD

-562 NLNVDLFGEDSDGGL
+562 NLNVDLFGEDSDGGP
-577 SLFSDEE
+577 SLFSDDE

-681 SATHSKQR
+681 SASHSKQR
-689 VAYHSKQG
+689 VAHHSKQA
-697 GQGTKIVDGKTVVTT
+697 GQGTKIVDGKTVITT

-845 RGPMENFKGSELYN
+845 RGPMENFKGSELCN
-859 RLSRYMLTEEQ
+859 RLSRYILTEEQ

-927 EECIYHWGKAWKKKI
+927 EECIHHWGKAWKKKI

-977 RTGYLRTLPC
+977 RMGFLRTLPC
-987 SPVIDGD
+987 SPVPDGD

-1014 RVTVTDCDNNSVYET
+1014 RVTVTDCENNSVYET
-1029 LVRPDRKVIDFNTRF
+1029 LVRPDRKVIDYNTRF

-1050 DMEGVTTTIRDVQ
+1050 DMDGVTTTIRDVQ

-1078 HSLESDLSA
+1078 HSLESDLVA

-1146 QWRIKEDAR
+1146 QWRVKEDAR

>member
-59 KNSNSSVGEHVK
+59 KNSSGSLGEHVK
-71 VNKYTGEPEISIDPK
+71 LNKYTGEPEISIDPK

-92 PPGEFEN
+92 PPEEFEN

-110 SQTNEYIVEVKT
+110 PETNEYIVEVKT

-133 SLKSQRPKLNIPK
+133 SLKSRRPKLNIPK

-229 YTYDPTTPDFHH
+229 FTYDPTTPDFHH

-256 NEDQSDDGELGM
+256 NEDKSDDGELGM

-286 TIDNEEENSP
+286 TIDNEEENSS

-325 DTERNLLDSKKKSNS
+325 DTEKTLSDSKKKSN
-340 ETKHAKKSKTSDE
+340 EKTKHAKKSKTSDK
-353 TSDHN
+353 TSDHS
-358 KKSSNNSKQRNGH
+358 KKSSNSSIQRNGN
-371 SSKEKVSKVESSK
+371 SSKEKVSKAESSK

-394 REHHLSSKTSS
+394 REQSSSKPSS

-416 SEKQSSSHS
+416 SDKQSSSHS

-431 PQKHSSR
+431 PHKHSSC

-453 IEKESSKKPTS
+453 SEKESSKKPSS

-498 TEKSSTKHEHH
+498 TEKSSVKHEHH

-518 HDHKKNDSVS
+518 HDHKKHDSVS

-536 NSTDKERQKRD
+536 NSTEKERKKRD

-556 SKRKIV
+556 SRRKIV
-562 NLNVDLFGEDSDGGL
+562 NLNVDLFGEDSDGGP

-681 SATHSKQR
+681 SASHSKQR
-689 VAYHSKQG
+689 VAHHSKQA
-697 GQGTKIVDGKTVVTT
+697 GQGTKIVDGKTVITT

-803 TAEFCSSPTKPT
+803 TAELCSSPTKPT

-845 RGPMENFKGSELYN
+845 RGPMENFKGSELCN
-859 RLSRYMLTEEQ
+859 RLSRYILTEEQ

-927 EECIYHWGKAWKKKI
+927 EECIHHWGKAWKKKI

-977 RTGYLRTLPC
+977 RMGYLRTLPC
-987 SPVIDGD
+987 SPVPDGD

-1014 RVTVTDCDNNSVYET
+1014 RVTVTDCENNSVYET
-1029 LVRPDRKVIDFNTRF
+1029 LVRPDRKVIDYNTRF

-1050 DMEGVTTTIRDVQ
+1050 DMDGVTTTIRDVQ

-1078 HSLESDLSA
+1078 HSLESDLVA

-1146 QWRIKEDAR
+1146 QWRVKEDAR

>member
-59 KNSNSSVGEHVK
+59 KNSSGSLGEHVK
-71 VNKYTGEPEISIDPK
+71 LNKYTGEPEISIDPK

-92 PPGEFEN
+92 PPEEFEN

-110 SQTNEYIVEVKT
+110 PETNEYIVEVKT

-133 SLKSQRPKLNIPK
+133 SLKSRRPKLNIPK

-229 YTYDPTTPDFHH
+229 FTYDPTTPDFHH

-256 NEDQSDDGELGM
+256 NEDKSDDGELGM

-286 TIDNEEENSP
+286 TIDNEEENSS

-325 DTERNLLDSKKKSNS
+325 DTEKTLSDSKKKSN
-340 ETKHAKKSKTSDE
+340 EKTKHAKKSKTSDK
-353 TSDHN
+353 TSDHS
-358 KKSSNNSKQRNGH
+358 KKSSNSSIQRNGH
-371 SSKEKVSKVESSK
+371 SSKEKVSKAESSK

-394 REHHLSSKTSS
+394 REQSSSKPSS

-416 SEKQSSSHS
+416 SDKQSSSHS

-431 PQKHSSR
+431 PHKHSSC

-453 IEKESSKKPTS
+453 SEKESSKKPSS

-498 TEKSSTKHEHH
+498 TEKSSVKHEHH

-518 HDHKKNDSVS
+518 HDHKKHDSVS

-536 NSTDKERQKRD
+536 NSTEKERKKRD

-562 NLNVDLFGEDSDGGL
+562 NLNVDLFGEDSDGGP
-577 SLFSDEE
+577 SLFSDDE

-681 SATHSKQR
+681 SASHSKQR
-689 VAYHSKQG
+689 VAHHSKQAG
-697 GQGTKIVDGKTVVTT
+697 HGTKIVDGKTVITT

-845 RGPMENFKGSELYN
+845 RGPMENFKGSDLYN
-859 RLSRYMLTEEQ
+859 RLSRYILTEEQ

-927 EECIYHWGKAWKKKI
+927 EECIHHWGKAWKKKI

-977 RTGYLRTLPC
+977 RMGFLRTLPC
-987 SPVIDGD
+987 SPVPDGD

-1014 RVTVTDCDNNSVYET
+1014 RVTVTDCENNSVYET
-1029 LVRPDRKVIDFNTRF
+1029 LVRPDRKVIDYNTRF

-1050 DMEGVTTTIRDVQ
+1050 DMDGVTTTIRDVQ

-1078 HSLESDLSA
+1078 HSLESDLVA

-1146 QWRIKEDAR
+1146 QWRVKEDAR

>member
-59 KNSNSSVGEHVK
+59 KNSSGSLGEHVK
-71 VNKYTGEPEISIDPK
+71 LNKYTGEPEISIDPK

-92 PPGEFEN
+92 PPEEFEN

-110 SQTNEYIVEVKT
+110 PETSEYIVEVKT

-133 SLKSQRPKLNIPK
+133 SLKSRRPKLNIPK

-229 YTYDPTTPDFHH
+229 FTYDPTTPDFHH

-256 NEDQSDDGELGM
+256 NEDKSDDGELGM

-286 TIDNEEENSP
+286 TIDNEEENSS

-325 DTERNLLDSKKKSNS
+325 DTEKTLSDSKKKSN
-340 ETKHAKKSKTSDE
+340 EKTKHAKKSKTSDK
-353 TSDHN
+353 TSDHS
-358 KKSSNNSKQRNGH
+358 KKSSNSSIQRNGH
-371 SSKEKVSKVESSK
+371 SSKEKVSKAESSK

-394 REHHLSSKTSS
+394 REQSSSKPSS

-416 SEKQSSSHS
+416 SDKQSSSHS

-431 PQKHSSR
+431 PHKHSSC

-453 IEKESSKKPTS
+453 SEKESSKKPSS

-498 TEKSSTKHEHH
+498 TEKSSVKHEHH

-518 HDHKKNDSVS
+518 HDHKKHDSVS

-536 NSTDKERQKRD
+536 NSTEKERKKRD

-556 SKRKIV
+556 SRRKIV
-562 NLNVDLFGEDSDGGL
+562 NLNVDLFGEDSDGGP

-681 SATHSKQR
+681 SASHSKQR
-689 VAYHSKQG
+689 VAHHSKQA
-697 GQGTKIVDGKTVVTT
+697 GQGTKIVDGKTVITT

-845 RGPMENFKGSELYN
+845 RGPMENFKGSDLYN
-859 RLSRYMLTEEQ
+859 RLSRYILTEEQ

-927 EECIYHWGKAWKKKI
+927 EECIHHWGKAWKKKI

-977 RTGYLRTLPC
+977 RMGFLRTLPC
-987 SPVIDGD
+987 SPVPDGD

-1014 RVTVTDCDNNSVYET
+1014 RVTVTDCENNSVYET
-1029 LVRPDRKVIDFNTRF
+1029 LVRPDRKVIDYNTRF

-1050 DMEGVTTTIRDVQ
+1050 DMDGVTTTIRDVQ

-1078 HSLESDLSA
+1078 HSLESDLVA

-1146 QWRIKEDAR
+1146 QWRVKEDAR

>member
-59 KNSNSSVGEHVK
+59 KNSSGSLGEHVK
-71 VNKYTGEPEISIDPK
+71 LNKYTGEPEISIDPK

-92 PPGEFEN
+92 PPEEFEN

-110 SQTNEYIVEVKT
+110 PETNEYIVEVKT

-133 SLKSQRPKLNIPK
+133 SLKSRRPKLNIPK

-229 YTYDPTTPDFHH
+229 FTYDPTTPDFHH

-256 NEDQSDDGELGM
+256 NEDKSDDGELGM

-286 TIDNEEENSP
+286 TIDNEEENSS

-325 DTERNLLDSKKKSNS
+325 DTEKTLSDSKKKSN
-340 ETKHAKKSKTSDE
+340 EKTKHAKKSKTSDK
-353 TSDHN
+353 TSDHS
-358 KKSSNNSKQRNGH
+358 KKSSNSSIQRNGH
-371 SSKEKVSKVESSK
+371 SSKEKVSKAESSK

-394 REHHLSSKTSS
+394 REQSSSKPSS

-416 SEKQSSSHS
+416 SDKQSSSHS

-431 PQKHSSR
+431 PHKHSSC

-453 IEKESSKKPTS
+453 SEKESSKKPSS

-498 TEKSSTKHEHH
+498 TEKSSVKHEHH

-518 HDHKKNDSVS
+518 HDHKKHDSVS

-536 NSTDKERQKRD
+536 NSTEKERKKRD

-556 SKRKIV
+556 SRRKIV
-562 NLNVDLFGEDSDGGL
+562 NLNVDLFGEDSDGGP

-681 SATHSKQR
+681 SASHSKQR
-689 VAYHSKQG
+689 VAHHSKQA
-697 GQGTKIVDGKTVVTT
+697 GQGTKIVDGKTVITT

-845 RGPMENFKGSELYN
+845 RGPMENFKGSELCN
-859 RLSRYMLTEEQ
+859 RLSRYILTEEQ

-877 RPDPEN
+877 RPDPKN

-927 EECIYHWGKAWKKKI
+927 EECIHHWGKAWKKKI

-977 RTGYLRTLPC
+977 RMGYLRTLPC
-987 SPVIDGD
+987 SPVPDGD

-1014 RVTVTDCDNNSVYET
+1014 RVTVTDCENNSVYET
-1029 LVRPDRKVIDFNTRF
+1029 LVRPDRKVIDYNTRF

-1050 DMEGVTTTIRDVQ
+1050 DMDGVTTTIRDVQ

-1078 HSLESDLSA
+1078 HSLESDLVA

-1146 QWRIKEDAR
+1146 QWRVKEDAR

>member
-1 MFSSGGYF
+1 
-9 RGFNCPFFASGL
+9 
-21 CERPYCH
+21 
-28 YRHVKTEE
+28 
-36 EKPQSKAAAG
+36 
-46 YSDAQYEVNWNPG
+46 
-59 KNSNSSVGEHVK
+59 
-71 VNKYTGEPEISIDPK
+71 
-86 TADKET
+86 
-92 PPGEFEN
+92 
-99 VNKYTGEPILT
+99 
-110 SQTNEYIVEVKT
+110 
-122 NCQNYKPTDKK
+122 
-133 SLKSQRPKLNIPK
+133 
-146 PVQKVNKYTGEPVVE
+146 
-161 SVEKQ
+161 
-166 AYTPEA
+166 
-172 RDFPEYNPTP
+172 
-182 INQLKPSPPKY
+182 
-193 KTDILD
+193 
-199 NENEQEYDPQSN
+199 
-211 FSTTSLLK
+211 
-219 PSQPLAIKRS
+219 
-229 YTYDPTTPDFHH
+229 
-241 PAKKAKEEQEVPVSD
+241 
-256 NEDQSDDGELGM
+256 
-268 FSEDEEEMISESR
+268 
-281 EDDVD
+281 
-286 TIDNEEENSP
+286 
-296 KPSMITDVK
+296 
-305 VFESLLMPVMDH
+305 
-317 DDSNDRLS
+317 
-325 DTERNLLDSKKKSNS
+325 
-340 ETKHAKKSKTSDE
+340 
-353 TSDHN
+353 
-358 KKSSNNSKQRNGH
+358 
-371 SSKEKVSKVESSK
+371 
-384 SSKSS
+384 
-389 SSSKS
+389 
-394 REHHLSSKTSS
+394 
-405 SKSSVNGPKNS
+405 
-416 SEKQSSSHS
+416 
-425 SSSDKT
+425 
-431 PQKHSSR
+431 
-438 KSSSTSSSSSSKNKS
+438 
-453 IEKESSKKPTS
+453 
-464 SSSSHQNHKHSK
+464 
-476 QSSHSKSKH
+476 
-485 ETNTSK
+485 
-491 HEKSSSK
+491 
-498 TEKSSTKHEHH
+498 
-509 KHSSDTTSK
+509 
-518 HDHKKNDSVS
+518 
-528 KSSKEGHR
+528 
-536 NSTDKERQKRD
+536 
-547 RSVSLDSNG
+547 
-556 SKRKIV
+556 
-562 NLNVDLFGEDSDGGL
+562 
-577 SLFSDEE
+577 
-584 EDPYEECLR
+584 
-593 IYNESNVSRPSP
+593 
-605 KKQHNEMKLNDA
+605 MKLNDA

-681 SATHSKQR
+681 SASHSKQR
-689 VAYHSKQG
+689 VAHHSKQA
-697 GQGTKIVDGKTVVTT
+697 GQGTKIVDGKTVITT

-845 RGPMENFKGSELYN
+845 RGPMENFKGSELCN
-859 RLSRYMLTEEQ
+859 RLSRYILTEEQ

-927 EECIYHWGKAWKKKI
+927 EECIHHWGKAWKKKI

-977 RTGYLRTLPC
+977 RMGYLRTHPC
-987 SPVIDGD
+987 SPVPDGD

-1014 RVTVTDCDNNSVYET
+1014 RVTVTDCENNSVYET
-1029 LVRPDRKVIDFNTRF
+1029 LVRPDRKVIDYNTRF

-1050 DMEGVTTTIRDVQ
+1050 DMDGVTTTIRDVQ

-1078 HSLESDLSA
+1078 HSLESDLVA

-1146 QWRIKEDAR
+1146 QWRVKEDAR

>member
-59 KNSNSSVGEHVK
+59 KNSSGSLGEHVK
-71 VNKYTGEPEISIDPK
+71 LNKYTGEPEISIDPK

-92 PPGEFEN
+92 PPEEFEN

-110 SQTNEYIVEVKT
+110 PETNEYIVEVKT

-133 SLKSQRPKLNIPK
+133 SLKSRRPKLNIPK

-229 YTYDPTTPDFHH
+229 FTYDPTTPDFHH

-256 NEDQSDDGELGM
+256 NEDKSDDGELGM

-286 TIDNEEENSP
+286 TVDNEEENSS

-325 DTERNLLDSKKKSNS
+325 DTEKNLSDSKKKSN
-340 ETKHAKKSKTSDE
+340 EKTKHAKKSKSSDK
-353 TSDHN
+353 TSDHS
-358 KKSSNNSKQRNGH
+358 KKSSNSSIQRNGH
-371 SSKEKVSKVESSK
+371 SSKEKVSKAESSK
-384 SSKSS
+384 SSKSN

-394 REHHLSSKTSS
+394 REQSSSKPSS

-431 PQKHSSR
+431 PHKHSSC

-453 IEKESSKKPTS
+453 SEKESSKKPSS

-498 TEKSSTKHEHH
+498 TEKSSIKHEHH

-518 HDHKKNDSVS
+518 HDHKKHDSVS
-528 KSSKEGHR
+528 KSSKEGPR
-536 NSTDKERQKRD
+536 NSTEKERKKRD

-562 NLNVDLFGEDSDGGL
+562 NLNVDLFGEDSDGGP
-577 SLFSDEE
+577 SLFSDDE

-681 SATHSKQR
+681 SASHSKQR
-689 VAYHSKQG
+689 VAHHSKQAG
-697 GQGTKIVDGKTVVTT
+697 HGTKIVDGKTVITT

-845 RGPMENFKGSELYN
+845 RGPMENFKGSDLYN
-859 RLSRYMLTEEQ
+859 RLSRYILTEEQ

-927 EECIYHWGKAWKKKI
+927 EECIHHWGKAWKKKI

-977 RTGYLRTLPC
+977 RMGFLRTLPC
-987 SPVIDGD
+987 SPVPDGD

-1014 RVTVTDCDNNSVYET
+1014 RVTVTDCENNSVYET
-1029 LVRPDRKVIDFNTRF
+1029 LVRPDRKVIDYNTRF

-1050 DMEGVTTTIRDVQ
+1050 DMDGVTTTIRDVQ

-1078 HSLESDLSA
+1078 HSLESDLVA

-1146 QWRIKEDAR
+1146 QWRVKEDAR

>member
-59 KNSNSSVGEHVK
+59 KNSSGSLGEHVK
-71 VNKYTGEPEISIDPK
+71 LNKYTGEPEISIDPK

-92 PPGEFEN
+92 PPEEFEN

-110 SQTNEYIVEVKT
+110 PETNEYIVEVKT

-133 SLKSQRPKLNIPK
+133 SLKSRRPKLNIPK

-229 YTYDPTTPDFHH
+229 FTYDPTTPDFHH

-256 NEDQSDDGELGM
+256 NEDKSDDGELGM

-286 TIDNEEENSP
+286 TIDNEEENSS

-325 DTERNLLDSKKKSNS
+325 DTEKTLSDSKKKSN
-340 ETKHAKKSKTSDE
+340 EKTKHAKKSKTSDK
-353 TSDHN
+353 TSDHS
-358 KKSSNNSKQRNGH
+358 KKSSNSSIQRNGH
-371 SSKEKVSKVESSK
+371 SSKEKVSKAESSK

-394 REHHLSSKTSS
+394 REQSSSKPSS

-416 SEKQSSSHS
+416 SDKQSSSHS

-431 PQKHSSR
+431 PHKHSSC

-453 IEKESSKKPTS
+453 SEKESSKKPSS

-498 TEKSSTKHEHH
+498 TEKSSVKHEHH

-518 HDHKKNDSVS
+518 HDHKKHDSVS

-536 NSTDKERQKRD
+536 NSTEKERKKRD

-556 SKRKIV
+556 SRRKIV
-562 NLNVDLFGEDSDGGL
+562 NLNVDLFGEDSDGGP

-681 SATHSKQR
+681 SASHSKQR
-689 VAYHSKQG
+689 VAHHSKQA
-697 GQGTKIVDGKTVVTT
+697 GQGTKIVDGKTVITT

-845 RGPMENFKGSELYN
+845 RGPMENFKGSELCN
-859 RLSRYMLTEEQ
+859 RLSRYILTEEQ

-927 EECIYHWGKAWKKKI
+927 EECIHHWGKAWKKKI

-977 RTGYLRTLPC
+977 RMGFLRTLPC
-987 SPVIDGD
+987 SPVPDGD

-1014 RVTVTDCDNNSVYET
+1014 RVTVTDCENNSVYET
-1029 LVRPDRKVIDFNTRF
+1029 LVRPDRKVIDYNTRF

-1050 DMEGVTTTIRDVQ
+1050 DMDGVTTTIRDVQ

-1078 HSLESDLSA
+1078 HSLESDLVA

-1146 QWRIKEDAR
+1146 QWRVKEDAR

>member
-59 KNSNSSVGEHVK
+59 KNTSGSLGEHVK
-71 VNKYTGEPEISIDPK
+71 LNKYTGEPEISIDPK

-92 PPGEFEN
+92 PPEEFEN

-110 SQTNEYIVEVKT
+110 PETNEYIVEVKT

-133 SLKSQRPKLNIPK
+133 SLKSRRPKLNIPK

-193 KTDILD
+193 KTDIVD

-229 YTYDPTTPDFHH
+229 FTYDPTTPDFHH

-256 NEDQSDDGELGM
+256 NEDKSDDGELGM

-286 TIDNEEENSP
+286 TIDNEEENSS

-325 DTERNLLDSKKKSNS
+325 DTEKNLSDSKKKSN
-340 ETKHAKKSKTSDE
+340 EKTKHAKKSKSSDK
-353 TSDHN
+353 TSDHS
-358 KKSSNNSKQRNGH
+358 KKSSNSSIQRNGH
-371 SSKEKVSKVESSK
+371 SSKEKVSKAESSK

-394 REHHLSSKTSS
+394 REQSSSKPSS

-416 SEKQSSSHS
+416 SDKQSSSHS

-431 PQKHSSR
+431 PHKHSSC

-453 IEKESSKKPTS
+453 SEKESSKKPSS

-498 TEKSSTKHEHH
+498 TEKSSVKHEHH

-518 HDHKKNDSVS
+518 HDHKKHDSVS

-536 NSTDKERQKRD
+536 NSTEKERKKRD

-556 SKRKIV
+556 SRRKIV
-562 NLNVDLFGEDSDGGL
+562 NLNVDLFGEDSDGGP

-671 AGRSQEPSTS
+671 AGRSEPSTS
-681 SATHSKQR
+681 SASHSKQR
-689 VAYHSKQG
+689 VAHHSKQA
-697 GQGTKIVDGKTVVTT
+697 GQGTKIVDGKTVITT

-845 RGPMENFKGSELYN
+845 RGPMENFKGSELCN
-859 RLSRYMLTEEQ
+859 RLSRYILTEEQ

-927 EECIYHWGKAWKKKI
+927 EECIHHWGKAWKKKI

-977 RTGYLRTLPC
+977 RMGYLRTLPC
-987 SPVIDGD
+987 SPVPDGD

-1014 RVTVTDCDNNSVYET
+1014 RVTVTDCENNSVYET
-1029 LVRPDRKVIDFNTRF
+1029 LVRPDRKVIDYNTRF

-1050 DMEGVTTTIRDVQ
+1050 DMDGVTTTIRDVQ

-1078 HSLESDLSA
+1078 HSLESDLVA

-1146 QWRIKEDAR
+1146 QWRVKEDAR

>member
-59 KNSNSSVGEHVK
+59 KISSGSLGEHVK
-71 VNKYTGEPEISIDPK
+71 LNKYTGEPEISIDPK

-92 PPGEFEN
+92 PPEEFEN

-110 SQTNEYIVEVKT
+110 PETNEYIVEVKT

-133 SLKSQRPKLNIPK
+133 SLKSRRPKLNIPK

-229 YTYDPTTPDFHH
+229 FTYDPTTPDFHH

-256 NEDQSDDGELGM
+256 NEDKSDDGELGM

-286 TIDNEEENSP
+286 TIDNEEENSS

-325 DTERNLLDSKKKSNS
+325 DTEKTLSDSKKTSN
-340 ETKHAKKSKTSDE
+340 EKTKHAKKSKTSDK
-353 TSDHN
+353 TSDHS
-358 KKSSNNSKQRNGH
+358 KKSSNSSIQRNGH
-371 SSKEKVSKVESSK
+371 SSKEKVSKAESSK

-394 REHHLSSKTSS
+394 REQSSSKPSS

-416 SEKQSSSHS
+416 SDKQSSSHS

-431 PQKHSSR
+431 PHKHSSC

-453 IEKESSKKPTS
+453 SEKESSKKPSS

-498 TEKSSTKHEHH
+498 TEKSSVKHEHH

-518 HDHKKNDSVS
+518 HDHKKHDSVS

-536 NSTDKERQKRD
+536 NSTEKERKKRD

-556 SKRKIV
+556 SRRKIV
-562 NLNVDLFGEDSDGGL
+562 NLNVDLFGEDSDGGP

-681 SATHSKQR
+681 SASHSKQR
-689 VAYHSKQG
+689 VAHHSKQAG
-697 GQGTKIVDGKTVVTT
+697 HGTKIVDGKTVITT

-845 RGPMENFKGSELYN
+845 RGPMENFKGSDLYN
-859 RLSRYMLTEEQ
+859 RLSRYILTEEQ

-927 EECIYHWGKAWKKKI
+927 EECIHHWGKAWKKKI

-977 RTGYLRTLPC
+977 RMGYLRTLPC
-987 SPVIDGD
+987 SPVPDGD

-1014 RVTVTDCDNNSVYET
+1014 RVTVTDCENNSVYET
-1029 LVRPDRKVIDFNTRF
+1029 LVRPDRKVIDYNTRF

-1050 DMEGVTTTIRDVQ
+1050 DMDGVTTTIRDVQ

-1078 HSLESDLSA
+1078 HSLESDLVA

-1146 QWRIKEDAR
+1146 QWRVKEDAR

>member
-59 KNSNSSVGEHVK
+59 KNSSGSLGEHVK
-71 VNKYTGEPEISIDPK
+71 LNKYTGEPEISIDPK

-92 PPGEFEN
+92 PPEEFEN

-110 SQTNEYIVEVKT
+110 PETNEYIVEVKT

-133 SLKSQRPKLNIPK
+133 SLKSRRPKLNIPK

-229 YTYDPTTPDFHH
+229 FTYDPTTPDFHH

-256 NEDQSDDGELGM
+256 NEDKSDDGELGM

-286 TIDNEEENSP
+286 TIDNEEENSS

-325 DTERNLLDSKKKSNS
+325 DTEKNLSDSKKKSN
-340 ETKHAKKSKTSDE
+340 EKTKHAKKSKSSDK
-353 TSDHN
+353 TSDHS
-358 KKSSNNSKQRNGH
+358 KKSSNSSIQRNGH
-371 SSKEKVSKVESSK
+371 SSKEKVSKAESSK
-384 SSKSS
+384 SSKSN

-394 REHHLSSKTSS
+394 REQSSSKPSS

-416 SEKQSSSHS
+416 SDKQSSSHS

-431 PQKHSSR
+431 PHKHSSC

-453 IEKESSKKPTS
+453 SEKESSKKPSS

-498 TEKSSTKHEHH
+498 TEKSSVKHEHH

-518 HDHKKNDSVS
+518 HDHKKHDSVS
-528 KSSKEGHR
+528 KSSKEGPR
-536 NSTDKERQKRD
+536 NSTEKERKKRD

-556 SKRKIV
+556 SRRKIV
-562 NLNVDLFGEDSDGGL
+562 NLNVDLFGEDSDGGP

-681 SATHSKQR
+681 SASHSKQR
-689 VAYHSKQG
+689 VAHHSKQA
-697 GQGTKIVDGKTVVTT
+697 GQGTKIVDGKTVITT

-845 RGPMENFKGSELYN
+845 RGPMENFKGSELCN
-859 RLSRYMLTEEQ
+859 RLSRYILTEEQ

-927 EECIYHWGKAWKKKI
+927 EECIHHWGKAWKKKI

-977 RTGYLRTLPC
+977 RMGYLRTLPC
-987 SPVIDGD
+987 SPVPDGD

-1014 RVTVTDCDNNSVYET
+1014 RVTVTDCENNSVYET
-1029 LVRPDRKVIDFNTRF
+1029 LVRPDRKVIDYNTRF

-1050 DMEGVTTTIRDVQ
+1050 DMDGVTTTIRDVQ

-1078 HSLESDLSA
+1078 HSLESDLVA

-1146 QWRIKEDAR
+1146 QWRVKEDAR

>member
-59 KNSNSSVGEHVK
+59 KNSSGSLGEHVK
-71 VNKYTGEPEISIDPK
+71 LNKYTGEPEISIDPK

-92 PPGEFEN
+92 PPEEFEN

-110 SQTNEYIVEVKT
+110 PETNEYIVEVKT

-133 SLKSQRPKLNIPK
+133 SLKSRRPKLNIPK

-229 YTYDPTTPDFHH
+229 FTYDPTTPDFHH

-256 NEDQSDDGELGM
+256 NEDKSDDGELGM

-286 TIDNEEENSP
+286 TIDNEEENSS

-325 DTERNLLDSKKKSNS
+325 DTEKNLSDSKKKSN
-340 ETKHAKKSKTSDE
+340 EKTKHAKKSKSSDK
-353 TSDHN
+353 TSDHS
-358 KKSSNNSKQRNGH
+358 KKSSNSSIQRNGH
-371 SSKEKVSKVESSK
+371 SSKEKVSKAESSK
-384 SSKSS
+384 SSKSN

-394 REHHLSSKTSS
+394 REQSSSKPSS

-431 PQKHSSR
+431 PHKHSSC

-453 IEKESSKKPTS
+453 SEKESSKKPSS

-498 TEKSSTKHEHH
+498 TEKSSIKHEHH

-518 HDHKKNDSVS
+518 HDHKKHDSVS
-528 KSSKEGHR
+528 KSSKEGPR
-536 NSTDKERQKRD
+536 NSTEKERKKRD

-562 NLNVDLFGEDSDGGL
+562 NLNVDLFGEDSDGGP
-577 SLFSDEE
+577 SLFSDDE

-681 SATHSKQR
+681 SASHSKQR
-689 VAYHSKQG
+689 VAHHSKQAG
-697 GQGTKIVDGKTVVTT
+697 HGTKIVDGKTVITT

-845 RGPMENFKGSELYN
+845 RGPMENFKGSDLYN
-859 RLSRYMLTEEQ
+859 RLSRYILTEEQ

-927 EECIYHWGKAWKKKI
+927 EECIHHWGKAWKKKI

-977 RTGYLRTLPC
+977 RMGFLRTLPC
-987 SPVIDGD
+987 SPVPDGD

-1014 RVTVTDCDNNSVYET
+1014 RVTVTDCENNSVYET
-1029 LVRPDRKVIDFNTRF
+1029 LVRPDRKVIDYNTRF

-1050 DMEGVTTTIRDVQ
+1050 DMDGVTTTIRDVQ

-1078 HSLESDLSA
+1078 HSLESDLVA

-1146 QWRIKEDAR
+1146 QWRVKEDAR

>member
-59 KNSNSSVGEHVK
+59 KNSSGSLGEHVK
-71 VNKYTGEPEISIDPK
+71 LNKYTGEPEISIDPK

-92 PPGEFEN
+92 PPEEFEN

-110 SQTNEYIVEVKT
+110 PETNEYIVEVKT

-133 SLKSQRPKLNIPK
+133 SLKSRRPKLNIPK

-229 YTYDPTTPDFHH
+229 FTYDPTTPDFHH

-256 NEDQSDDGELGM
+256 NEDKSDDGELGM

-286 TIDNEEENSP
+286 TIDNEEENSS

-325 DTERNLLDSKKKSNS
+325 DTEKTLSDSKKKSN
-340 ETKHAKKSKTSDE
+340 EKTEHAKKSKTSDK
-353 TSDHN
+353 TSDHS
-358 KKSSNNSKQRNGH
+358 KKSSNSSIQRNGH
-371 SSKEKVSKVESSK
+371 SSKEKVSKAESSK

-394 REHHLSSKTSS
+394 REQSSSKPSS

-416 SEKQSSSHS
+416 SDKQSSSHS

-431 PQKHSSR
+431 PHKHSSC

-453 IEKESSKKPTS
+453 SEKESSKKPSS

-498 TEKSSTKHEHH
+498 TEKSSVKHEHH

-518 HDHKKNDSVS
+518 HDHKKHDSVS

-536 NSTDKERQKRD
+536 NSTEKERKKRD

-562 NLNVDLFGEDSDGGL
+562 NLNVDLFGEDSDGGP

-681 SATHSKQR
+681 SASHSKQR
-689 VAYHSKQG
+689 VAHHSKQA
-697 GQGTKIVDGKTVVTT
+697 GQGTKIVDGKTVITT

-845 RGPMENFKGSELYN
+845 RGPMENFKGSELCN
-859 RLSRYMLTEEQ
+859 RLSRYILTEEQ

-927 EECIYHWGKAWKKKI
+927 EECIHHWGKAWKKKI

-977 RTGYLRTLPC
+977 RMGYLRTLPC
-987 SPVIDGD
+987 SPVPDGD

-1014 RVTVTDCDNNSVYET
+1014 RVTVTDCENNSVYET
-1029 LVRPDRKVIDFNTRF
+1029 LVRPDRKVIDYNTRF

-1050 DMEGVTTTIRDVQ
+1050 DMDGVTTTIRDVQ

-1078 HSLESDLSA
+1078 HSLESDLVA

-1146 QWRIKEDAR
+1146 QWRVKEDAR

>member
-59 KNSNSSVGEHVK
+59 KNSSGSLGEHVK
-71 VNKYTGEPEISIDPK
+71 LNKYTGEPEISIDPK

-92 PPGEFEN
+92 PPEEFEN

-110 SQTNEYIVEVKT
+110 PETNEYIVEVKT

-133 SLKSQRPKLNIPK
+133 SLKSRRPKLNIPK

-229 YTYDPTTPDFHH
+229 FTYDPTTPDFHH

-256 NEDQSDDGELGM
+256 NEDKSDDGELGM

-286 TIDNEEENSP
+286 TIDNEEENSS

-325 DTERNLLDSKKKSNS
+325 DTEKTLSDSKKKSN
-340 ETKHAKKSKTSDE
+340 EKTKHAKKSKTSDK
-353 TSDHN
+353 TSDHS
-358 KKSSNNSKQRNGH
+358 KKSSNSSIQRNGH
-371 SSKEKVSKVESSK
+371 SSKEKVSKAESSK

-394 REHHLSSKTSS
+394 REQSSSKPSS

-416 SEKQSSSHS
+416 SDKQSSSHS

-431 PQKHSSR
+431 PHKHSSC

-453 IEKESSKKPTS
+453 SEKESSKKPSS

-498 TEKSSTKHEHH
+498 TEKSSVKHEHH

-518 HDHKKNDSVS
+518 HDHKKHDSES

-536 NSTDKERQKRD
+536 NSTEKERKKRD

-556 SKRKIV
+556 SRRKIV
-562 NLNVDLFGEDSDGGL
+562 NLNVDLFGEDSDGGP

-681 SATHSKQR
+681 SASHSKQR
-689 VAYHSKQG
+689 VAHHSKQA
-697 GQGTKIVDGKTVVTT
+697 GQGTKIVDGKTVITT

-845 RGPMENFKGSELYN
+845 RGPMENFKGSELCN
-859 RLSRYMLTEEQ
+859 RLSRYILTEEQ

-927 EECIYHWGKAWKKKI
+927 EECIHHWGKAWKKKI

-977 RTGYLRTLPC
+977 RMGYLRTLPC
-987 SPVIDGD
+987 SPVPDGD

-1014 RVTVTDCDNNSVYET
+1014 RVTVTDCENNSVYET
-1029 LVRPDRKVIDFNTRF
+1029 LVRPDRKVIDYNTRF

-1050 DMEGVTTTIRDVQ
+1050 DMDGVTTTIRDVQ

-1078 HSLESDLSA
+1078 HSLESDLVA

-1146 QWRIKEDAR
+1146 QWRVKEDAR

>member
-59 KNSNSSVGEHVK
+59 KNSSGSLGEHVK
-71 VNKYTGEPEISIDPK
+71 LNKPEISIDPK

-92 PPGEFEN
+92 PPEEFEN

-110 SQTNEYIVEVKT
+110 PETNEYIVEVKT

-133 SLKSQRPKLNIPK
+133 SLKSRRPKLNIPK

-229 YTYDPTTPDFHH
+229 FTYDPTTPDFHH

-256 NEDQSDDGELGM
+256 NEDKSDDGELGM

-286 TIDNEEENSP
+286 TIDNEEENSS

-325 DTERNLLDSKKKSNS
+325 DTEKTLSDSKKKSN
-340 ETKHAKKSKTSDE
+340 EKTKHAKKSKTSDK
-353 TSDHN
+353 TSDHS
-358 KKSSNNSKQRNGH
+358 KKSSNSSIQRNGH
-371 SSKEKVSKVESSK
+371 SSKEKVSKAESSK

-394 REHHLSSKTSS
+394 REQSSSKPSS

-416 SEKQSSSHS
+416 SDKQSSSHS

-431 PQKHSSR
+431 PHKHSSC

-453 IEKESSKKPTS
+453 SEKESSKKPSS

-498 TEKSSTKHEHH
+498 TEKSSVKHEHH

-518 HDHKKNDSVS
+518 HDHKKHDSVS

-536 NSTDKERQKRD
+536 NSTEKERKKRD

-556 SKRKIV
+556 SRRKIV
-562 NLNVDLFGEDSDGGL
+562 NLNVDLFGEDSDGGP

-681 SATHSKQR
+681 SASHSKQR
-689 VAYHSKQG
+689 VAHHSKQA
-697 GQGTKIVDGKTVVTT
+697 GQGTKIVDGKTVITT

-845 RGPMENFKGSELYN
+845 RGPMENFKGSELCN
-859 RLSRYMLTEEQ
+859 RLSRYILTEEQ

-905 EKICVRCGKRFMVYP
+905 EKICVRCGKRFMVFP

-927 EECIYHWGKAWKKKI
+927 EECIHHWGKAWKKKI

-977 RTGYLRTLPC
+977 RMGYLRTLPC
-987 SPVIDGD
+987 SPVPDGD

-1014 RVTVTDCDNNSVYET
+1014 RVTVTDCENNSVYET
-1029 LVRPDRKVIDFNTRF
+1029 LVRPDRKVIDYNTRF

-1050 DMEGVTTTIRDVQ
+1050 DMDGVTTTIRDVQ

-1078 HSLESDLSA
+1078 HSLESDLVA

-1146 QWRIKEDAR
+1146 QWRVKEDAR

>member
-122 NCQNYKPTDKK
+122 ICQNYKPTDKK

-256 NEDQSDDGELGM
+256 NEDESDDGELGM

-340 ETKHAKKSKTSDE
+340 ETKHAKKSKTSDK

-453 IEKESSKKPTS
+453 IEKDSSKKPTS

-562 NLNVDLFGEDSDGGL
+562 NLNVDLFGEDSDGGP

-689 VAYHSKQG
+689 VAHHSKQG

>member
-59 KNSNSSVGEHVK
+59 KNSSGSLGEHVK
-71 VNKYTGEPEISIDPK
+71 LNKYTGEPEISIDPK

-92 PPGEFEN
+92 PPEEFEN

-110 SQTNEYIVEVKT
+110 PETNEYIVEVKT

-133 SLKSQRPKLNIPK
+133 SLKSRRPKLNIPK

-229 YTYDPTTPDFHH
+229 FTYDPTTPDFHH

-256 NEDQSDDGELGM
+256 NEDKSDDGELGM

-286 TIDNEEENSP
+286 TIDNEEENSS

-325 DTERNLLDSKKKSNS
+325 DTEKTLSDSKKKSN
-340 ETKHAKKSKTSDE
+340 EKTKHAKKSKTSDK
-353 TSDHN
+353 TSDHS
-358 KKSSNNSKQRNGH
+358 KKSSNSSIQRNGH
-371 SSKEKVSKVESSK
+371 SSKEKVSKAESSK

-394 REHHLSSKTSS
+394 REQSSSKPSS

-416 SEKQSSSHS
+416 SDKQSSSHS

-431 PQKHSSR
+431 PHKHSSC

-453 IEKESSKKPTS
+453 SEKESSKKPSS

-498 TEKSSTKHEHH
+498 TEKSSVKHEHH

-518 HDHKKNDSVS
+518 HDHKKHDSVS

-536 NSTDKERQKRD
+536 NSTEKERKKRD

-562 NLNVDLFGEDSDGGL
+562 NLNVDLFGEDSDGGP

-681 SATHSKQR
+681 SASHSKQR
-689 VAYHSKQG
+689 VAHHSKQA
-697 GQGTKIVDGKTVVTT
+697 GQGTKIVDGKTVITT

-845 RGPMENFKGSELYN
+845 RGPMENFKGSDLYN
-859 RLSRYMLTEEQ
+859 RLSRYILTEEQ

-927 EECIYHWGKAWKKKI
+927 EECIHHWGKAWKKKI

-977 RTGYLRTLPC
+977 RMGYLRTLPC
-987 SPVIDGD
+987 SPVPDGD

-1014 RVTVTDCDNNSVYET
+1014 RVTVTDCENNSVYET
-1029 LVRPDRKVIDFNTRF
+1029 LVRPDRKVIDYNTRF

-1050 DMEGVTTTIRDVQ
+1050 DMDGVTTTIRDVQ

-1078 HSLESDLSA
+1078 HSLESDLVA

-1146 QWRIKEDAR
+1146 QWRVKEDAR

>member
-59 KNSNSSVGEHVK
+59 KNSSGSLGEHVK
-71 VNKYTGEPEISIDPK
+71 LNKYTGEPEISIDPK

-92 PPGEFEN
+92 PPEEFEN

-110 SQTNEYIVEVKT
+110 PETNEYIVEVKT

-133 SLKSQRPKLNIPK
+133 SLKSRRPKLNIPK

-229 YTYDPTTPDFHH
+229 FTYDPTTPDFHH

-256 NEDQSDDGELGM
+256 NEDKSDDGELGM

-286 TIDNEEENSP
+286 TIDNEEEDSS

-325 DTERNLLDSKKKSNS
+325 DTEKTLSDSKKKSN
-340 ETKHAKKSKTSDE
+340 EKTKHAKKSKTSDK
-353 TSDHN
+353 TSDHS
-358 KKSSNNSKQRNGH
+358 KKSSNSSIQRNGH
-371 SSKEKVSKVESSK
+371 SSKEKVSKAESSK

-394 REHHLSSKTSS
+394 REQSSSKPSS

-416 SEKQSSSHS
+416 SDKQSSSHS

-431 PQKHSSR
+431 PHKHSSC

-453 IEKESSKKPTS
+453 SEKESSKKPSS

-498 TEKSSTKHEHH
+498 TEKSSVKHEHH

-518 HDHKKNDSVS
+518 HDHKKHDSVS

-536 NSTDKERQKRD
+536 NSTEKERKKRD

-562 NLNVDLFGEDSDGGL
+562 NLNVDLFGEDSDGGP
-577 SLFSDEE
+577 SLFSDDE

-681 SATHSKQR
+681 SASHSKQR
-689 VAYHSKQG
+689 VAHHSKQAG
-697 GQGTKIVDGKTVVTT
+697 HGTKIVDGKTVITT

-845 RGPMENFKGSELYN
+845 RGPMENFKGSDLYN
-859 RLSRYMLTEEQ
+859 RLSRYILTEEQ

-927 EECIYHWGKAWKKKI
+927 EECIHHWGKAWKKKI

-977 RTGYLRTLPC
+977 RMGFLRTLPC
-987 SPVIDGD
+987 SPVPDGD

-1014 RVTVTDCDNNSVYET
+1014 RVTVTDCENNSVYET
-1029 LVRPDRKVIDFNTRF
+1029 LVRPDRKVIDYNTRF

-1050 DMEGVTTTIRDVQ
+1050 DMDGVTTTIRDVQ

-1078 HSLESDLSA
+1078 HSLESDLVA

-1146 QWRIKEDAR
+1146 QWRVKEDAR